1 MSYINFYEKEYNDGK
16 ITLDEMSK
24 KRQYY
29 NSLDAGEK
37 STIDKKY
44 LSNVKKTPSE
54 ENVGNSLEDGALQG
68 MLGENGFYYL
78 FSILFACIYSF
89 IKMSIDSGG
98 DFDRFFRPGEA
109 FFMNLFVILVIHLFF
124 AVPIWAFSKIKFPK
138 ISFYTILIVSIL
150 SLIFNG

>member
-29 NSLDAGEK
+29 NNLDAGEK

-44 LSNVKKTPSE
+44 LSNVEKTSSE
-54 ENVGNSLEDGALQG
+54 EKVENSLEDGALKG
-68 MLGENGFYYL
+68 ILGENGFYYF

-89 IKMSIDSGG
+89 VKMSIDSGG
-98 DFDRFFRPGEA
+98 DFERFLRPVEE
-109 FFMNLFVILVIHLFF
+109 FFINFGVILVIHLFF
-124 AVPIWAFSKIKFPK
+124 AAPIWVFSKIKFPK
-138 ISFYTILIVSIL
+138 ISFYTVLIISIL
-150 SLIFNG
+150 SLIGSS